1 MMMIITEAYSYKCF
15 QVTFTSAGFPST
27 RPSIVSMN
35 VLFGNVR

>member
-15 QVTFTSAGFPST
+15 QVTFTSAGCPST

-35 VLFGNVR
+35 ILLDNIR